1 MTTLKLEPLIEKVS
15 MDSLPIKEIKSMIAK
30 ITEDEKEEI
39 RQKVK
44 QAKTIEDILNA
55 FIEVLGVKKCQ

>member
-15 MDSLPIKEIKSMIAK
+15 MDSLPIKEIKSIIAK

-55 FIEVLGVKKCQ
+55 FIEVLGAKKCQ